1 MKFNISELRRKVIAI
16 EDEIYTSNGKEYVLN
31 LRRKNGI
38 KGGET
43 IDIMGYDK
51 LDSYS
56 TALQQEK

>member
-1 MKFNISELRRKVIAI
+1 MKMSISELRRKVIAI

-43 IDIMGYDK
+43 IVTMGYDK
-51 LDSYS
+51 LDSYF
-56 TALQQEK
+56 TALLQE